1 MSLKRIGIA
10 GAGTMGAGIAQLAC
24 LGGFEAYLYDPI
36 QRARAAGAQAI
47 RDGLTKGAERGR
59 WSSEDAEAA
68 LDRLWVCERAADLA
82 GCQLLIEA
90 APEDLEIKRAL
101 FASLA
106 DVCGEE
112 AILATNTSSL
122 LVAAMASAAP
132 RPERICGMHFFN
144 PPPLMKLVEIVAAP
158 DTSEATLASAE
169 EVAAKMDRTPI
180 RAADGPGFLA
190 NRLAR
195 PFTLEALRLLGE
207 GVADVETIDRV
218 CRVGGGFRMG
228 PFELMDL
235 VGIDVGFEVAKSFYE
250 QSFHEPRWRPH
261 PIQARMAASGHHGRK
276 SGRGYY
282 DYSAGPHR
290 PPDPDLDTAR
300 PIVDDDELADVAGA
314 AAPAILG
321 RISTQI
327 VNEAAFALEAGVGS
341 AEDADTAM
349 RLGFNWPLGPVEWSE
364 RLDLRSVVELLDEQ
378 RALRGEAY
386 RPAPLLRRAA
396 ESGTSLRDIARG

>member
-1 MSLKRIGIA
+1 
-10 GAGTMGAGIAQLAC
+10 
-24 LGGFEAYLYDPI
+24 
-36 QRARAAGAQAI
+36 
-47 RDGLTKGAERGR
+47 
-59 WSSEDAEAA
+59 
-68 LDRLWVCERAADLA
+68 
-82 GCQLLIEA
+82 
-90 APEDLEIKRAL
+90 
-101 FASLA
+101 
-106 DVCGEE
+106 
-112 AILATNTSSL
+112 
-122 LVAAMASAAP
+122 
-132 RPERICGMHFFN
+132 
-144 PPPLMKLVEIVAAP
+144 
-158 DTSEATLASAE
+158 
-169 EVAAKMDRTPI
+169 
-180 RAADGPGFLA
+180 
-190 NRLAR
+190 
-195 PFTLEALRLLGE
+195 
-207 GVADVETIDRV
+207 
-218 CRVGGGFRMG
+218 
-228 PFELMDL
+228 
-235 VGIDVGFEVAKSFYE
+235 
-250 QSFHEPRWRPH
+250 
-261 PIQARMAASGHHGRK
+261 MAASGHHGRK